1 MNVGIT
7 SQIPQ
12 LCGAIKSAYNTTHQK
27 KKTQTKENNQ
37 LSI

>member
-12 LCGAIKSAYNTTHQK
+12 LYGATKSAYNTTHQK
-27 KKTQTKENNQ
+27 KKKHKQKRITN
-37 LSI
+37 

>member
-12 LCGAIKSAYNTTHQK
+12 LCGAIKTVHNTTHEQK
-27 KKTQTKENNQ
+27 ITHEQRRLIN
-37 LSI
+37 